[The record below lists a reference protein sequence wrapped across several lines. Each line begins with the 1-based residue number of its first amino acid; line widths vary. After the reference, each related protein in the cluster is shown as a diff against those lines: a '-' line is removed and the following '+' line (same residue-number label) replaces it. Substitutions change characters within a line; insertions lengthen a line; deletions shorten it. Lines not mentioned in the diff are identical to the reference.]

1 MKMNYKILWIDDQIE
16 DYIEMGIKSEFI
28 AFLENL
34 GFIPTVDTFED
45 GAKAEDAIKATKYD
59 LILSDYSIDEKRKE
73 RVKQGDV
80 LIQKIRDG
88 GVFTEVLF
96 YSGQANF
103 DTIAKNLYRD
113 RVSFFSLI
121 GDEGM
126 KEFRVRVYKLIEL
139 TIAKLQELNNV
150 RGLVMSETSE
160 LDNTVIDI
168 LNSFFTGENQEA
180 EELRK
185 YIILAVIK
193 SVAGNSK
200 RAETLNELS
209 NSDILKERIFDSD
222 KKARTIGKLL
232 ELKKLDKTEP
242 FIDFYKSYK
251 KDVLDT
257 RNDLAHAKSD
267 VIDGIEYLIVSR
279 KDGMHPEKF
288 DQESCIKIRKN
299 LRKHSDVLKAIR
311 ETTLPD
317 IPEKAHLHYDKS

>member
-1 MKMNYKILWIDDQIE
+1 MKINYKILWIDDNID
-16 DYIEMGIKSEFI
+16 DYIDMGIKSEFMVY
-28 AFLENL
+28 LDNL

-45 GAKAEDAIKATKYD
+45 SIKAEEAIKATKYD
-59 LILSDYSIDEKRKE
+59 LILSDYSIDEKGKE
-73 RVKQGDV
+73 KEKQGDV

-96 YSGQANF
+96 YSAQANF
-103 DTIAKNLYRD
+103 DEIAKNLYRD
-113 RVSFFSLI
+113 RVSFFSLVE
-121 GDEGM
+121 DEGM
-126 KEFRVRVYKLIEL
+126 KEFRVRVYRLIEL
-139 TIAKLQELNNV
+139 TIAKLQELNSI

-168 LNSFFTGENQEA
+168 LSSFFSGENAEA
-180 EELRK
+180 KELRE
-185 YIILAVIK
+185 YIISAVTK

-222 KKARTIGKLL
+222 KKARTIGELI

-242 FIDFYKSYK
+242 FIDFYKNYK
-251 KDVLDT
+251 TDVLDT

-279 KDGMHPEKF
+279 KDGEHPEKF
-288 DQESCIKIRKN
+288 DQKNCIQIRKN
-299 LRKHSDVLKAIR
+299 LRKHSDILKAIR
-311 ETTLPD
+311 ETTLP
-317 IPEKAHLHYDKS
+317 